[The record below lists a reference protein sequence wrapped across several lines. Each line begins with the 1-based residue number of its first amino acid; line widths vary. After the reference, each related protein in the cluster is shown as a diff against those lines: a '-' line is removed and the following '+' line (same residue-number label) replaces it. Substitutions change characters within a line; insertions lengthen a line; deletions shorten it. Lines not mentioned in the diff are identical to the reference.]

1 MHPLEPLTAAEIE
14 AAAAA
19 IRADSR
25 WDELTRF
32 ALLAL
37 DEPEK
42 DVLGN
47 GAAGTRLAI
56 ATVYDRGRM
65 ETARVSVD
73 LDGGKVRSWEA
84 VKEAH
89 ATLFAEELYEA
100 TLLVRADERW
110 QAAMA
115 RRGISDLD
123 SVQLDPWPAGNFDGT
138 FDAAG
143 RRVRVLAYLRPD
155 PGANGYAK
163 PVEGVLAIV
172 DLVKRQVS
180 EVHDYGEVPIPP
192 EPGEYRRDVVG
203 PARQGLRALEI
214 TQPDGPSFT
223 VDGNL
228 ISWQRW
234 RFRVSMHPLDGL
246 VLHTVGYE
254 DGGRVRSVL
263 HRAALG
269 EMVVPYGET
278 SPMHFWKNAFDAGE
292 FGIGRFPFLN
302 SLTLGCDC
310 LGEIRYLD
318 AVMADEHGKPYTVE
332 HAVCLHE
339 EDYGILWKHLDM
351 ETFNTEV
358 RRSRR
363 LVVSSIHTVGNYE
376 YGFFW
381 YFYLDGSIQFEV
393 KLTGI
398 LSTMA
403 VPPGVEPLHATLVAP
418 QLAGPYHQH
427 LFNVRLDFDVDGT
440 ANTVEEVDAVSLPA
454 GADNPYSNAWVAQA
468 TPLTSELEA
477 RRDIDPGRSRHWRIV
492 NPGVT
497 NRLGRPVGYRLIPGA
512 PPSMLAGAD
521 SAIARRAGFARHHL
535 WVTPYRQDERR
546 AAGEYPNL
554 HPGGAGL
561 PEWTAADR
569 PVDNR
574 DIVVWYSFGLT
585 HVPRPED
592 WPVMPVEYCGFL
604 LQPFGFFEGNPAID
618 LAPPD
623 HCAN

>member
-1 MHPLEPLTAAEIE
+1 MHPLEPLTASEIE

-19 IRADSR
+19 VQADAR
-25 WDELTRF
+25 WGELTRF
-32 ALLAL
+32 ALVSL
-37 DEPEK
+37 DEPVK
-42 DVLGN
+42 DLLAD
-47 GAAGTRLAI
+47 GAPPPRRAV

-65 ETARVSVD
+65 ETAQVTID
-73 LDGGKVRSWEA
+73 LEQGAVLSWEA

-89 ATLFAEELYEA
+89 ATLFAEELFDA
-100 TLLVRADERW
+100 TILVRQDERW
-110 QAAMA
+110 RAALA
-115 RRGISDLD
+115 KRGVSDFD
-123 SVQLDPWPAGNFDGT
+123 AVQLDPWPAGNLDAT

-143 RRVRVLAYLRPD
+143 RRVRVLSYLRPD
-155 PGANGYAK
+155 PGANGYAR
-163 PVEGVLAIV
+163 PIEGVLAIV
-172 DLVKRQVS
+172 DLVKRQVV
-180 EVHDYGEVPIPP
+180 EVADYGEVPIPP
-192 EPGEYRRDVVG
+192 EGGEYRRDLVG
-203 PARQGLRALEI
+203 PHREGLRPLDI
-214 TQPDGPSFT
+214 TQPEGPSFT
-223 VDGNL
+223 VDGNK

-234 RFRVSMHPLDGL
+234 RFRVAMHPLDGL
-246 VLHTVGYE
+246 VLHSVGYE
-254 DGGRVRSVL
+254 DGGRTRSIL

-318 AVMADEHGKPYTVE
+318 AVAADEQGKPYTVE
-332 HAVCLHE
+332 RAVCIHE
-339 EDYGILWKHLDM
+339 EDYGILWKHLDL
-351 ETFNTEV
+351 ETFNPEV

-381 YFYLDGSIQFEV
+381 YFYLDGSLQFEV

-403 VPPGVEPLHATLVAP
+403 VAPDAELRHATLVAP

-440 ANTVEEVDAVSLPA
+440 INTVEEVDAVPLPP
-454 GADNPYSNAWVAQA
+454 GADNPHGNAWVSQA
-468 TPLTSELEA
+468 TALVSERQA
-477 RRDIDPGRSRHWRIV
+477 QRDIDPGRSRHWRVV
-492 NPGVT
+492 NPQVK
-497 NRLGRPVGYRLIPGA
+497 NRLGQPVGYRLIPGA
-512 PPSMLAGAD
+512 PPRMLAG
-521 SAIARRAGFARHHL
+521 SESSIARRAGFARHHL
-535 WVTPYRQDERR
+535 WVTPYRPDERR
-546 AAGEYPNL
+546 AAGEFPNL

-569 PVDNR
+569 PVEASDV
-574 DIVVWYSFGLT
+574 VVWYTFGIT

-592 WPVMPVEYCGFL
+592 WPVMPVEYAGFL
-604 LQPFGFFEGNPAID
+604 LQPFGFFDRNPAID
-618 LAPPD
+618 LAPLD
-623 HCAN
+623 HCN